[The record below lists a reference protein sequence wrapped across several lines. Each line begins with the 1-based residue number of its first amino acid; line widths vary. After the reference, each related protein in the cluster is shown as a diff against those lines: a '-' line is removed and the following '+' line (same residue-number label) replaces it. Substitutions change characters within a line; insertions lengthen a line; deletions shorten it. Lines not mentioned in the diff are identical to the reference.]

1 MQEQRS
7 KNILIYIILFLI
19 IGTLN
24 NKHLNKIDFK
34 KIDKIIVIGLDDE
47 NNFELINDLNF
58 LKVGNLFFL
67 DKAKIKEIINS
78 NSLVENYSVFKKYPS
93 TLIVKIDKTKFLAQ
107 LEKEGNNFLLGS
119 NGKLIKTIKLKEDI
133 PLIFGKFKNKEF
145 FNLKKAIDETNFNY
159 YQIKNLFSFQSGRW
173 DIETK
178 NGLLIKLPQDEIKTS
193 LILLIDVLKKDNK
206 NEIKKIDLRQYNQI
220 IING

>member
-78 NSLVENYSVFKKYPS
+78 NALVENYSVFKRYPS
-93 TLIVKIDKTKFLAQ
+93 TLSVKIDKTKFLAQ
-107 LEKEGNNFLLGS
+107 LEKEGNKFFLGS